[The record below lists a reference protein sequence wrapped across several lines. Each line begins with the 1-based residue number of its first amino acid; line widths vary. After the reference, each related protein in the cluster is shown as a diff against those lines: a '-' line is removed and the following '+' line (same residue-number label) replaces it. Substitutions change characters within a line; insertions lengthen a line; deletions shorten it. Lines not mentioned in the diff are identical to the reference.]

1 MSDEITPLLAYV
13 ESAVLAPIGPGLHT
27 RAACLTAAGLQE
39 NSVALSEAGDRGKYF
54 GEPGSDGAAAIGGT
68 LVSVL
73 ANLTGQNRV
82 NGRSNSLEF
91 ASRVAAKEAGSDD
104 HTSKYWEEFKTSLF
118 QIGWLKQKDEWSKDF
133 VDGQTSGA
141 ENFSDYVITNVR
153 DDPLYSEAEKSV
165 VTRAM
170 KSLRSQAAKRA
181 FFRRFTAGG
190 SKGSFGVNAATVNNG
205 ALALR
210 FSVFTFK
217 CNAAVDDYLIFN
229 IKHIKADVQKDN
241 VDVAG
246 NQRTIDGLRSK
257 IEAKLDKAASDYID
271 DVDI

>member
-13 ESAVLAPIGPGLHT
+13 ESTALAPIGPGLHT

-39 NSVALSEAGDRGKYF
+39 NSMALSEVGDRGKYF

-73 ANLTGQNRV
+73 ANLTGQNRTDV
-82 NGRSNSLEF
+82 ANSLEF
-91 ASRVAAKEAGSDD
+91 ASRVAAKEAGPDD
-104 HTSKYWEEFKTSLF
+104 HTSKYWEEFKKSLF

-153 DDPLYSEAEKSV
+153 NDPLYSEAEKSV
-165 VTRAM
+165 VIRAM
-170 KSLRSQAAKRA
+170 ESLRSQAAKRA

-210 FSVFTFK
+210 FSVFTFN

-246 NQRTIDGLRSK
+246 NQRTIDSLRSK
-257 IEAKLDKAASDYID
+257 IEAKLDKAAGDYID
-271 DVDI
+271 GVDI